1 MLFIFDRSSVAR
13 LIKTIDSGDRTVE
26 KLRQLVDIM
35 ARDIDK
41 MSYSHLSEA
50 NRRVVNV
57 LPLANDAVERD
68 LLNSIYRMASRRIQR
83 IHIETRP

>member
-35 ARDIDK
+35 VRDIDK

-50 NRRVVNV
+50 NRRVVDV
-57 LPLANDAVERD
+57 LPVANDEVERD
-68 LLNSIYRMASRRIQR
+68 LLNSIYRMASQRIQR